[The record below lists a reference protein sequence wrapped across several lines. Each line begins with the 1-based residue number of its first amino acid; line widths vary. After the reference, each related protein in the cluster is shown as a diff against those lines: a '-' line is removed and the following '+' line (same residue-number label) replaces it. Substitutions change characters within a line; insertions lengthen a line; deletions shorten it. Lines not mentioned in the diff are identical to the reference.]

1 MTLYDLVNSIALQGN
16 MEDEIRD
23 PATKDSRREVLRQS
37 IPKWEDLHDKL
48 RRQLDEFDNAH
59 PVEDLT

>member
-1 MTLYDLVNSIALQGN
+1 MTLYDLVNSITLQGN